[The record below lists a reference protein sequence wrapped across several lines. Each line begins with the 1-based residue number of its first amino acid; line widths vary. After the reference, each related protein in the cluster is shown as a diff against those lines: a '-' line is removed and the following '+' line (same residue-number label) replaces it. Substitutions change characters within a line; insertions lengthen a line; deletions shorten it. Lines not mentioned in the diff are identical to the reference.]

1 MAQCKQCG
9 RGLTADEIG
18 LYRKMV
24 HRGAEAYFC
33 ITCLADY
40 FCCEE
45 ALLRRKIEEFRES
58 GCLLFEQK
66 TE

>member
-1 MAQCKQCG
+1 MAECRQCG

-18 LYRKMV
+18 LYRKTV
-24 HRGAEAYFC
+24 HRGAETFLC

-40 FCCEE
+40 FRCEE
-45 ALLRRKIEEFRES
+45 ELLRRKIEQFRES